1 MQTVRISRKGV
12 PAPATT
18 RRSAVAWTARL
29 AAGAALMLALAG
41 PSWVQ
46 PAAAQDNTDTI
57 TLGTQGGAQLTVSPG
72 HADAVSTVA
81 EAHASPG
88 HAETIAAAAR
98 AVADCVDGAMTQGA
112 AALAVAHPDEG
123 ALTQSALTEI
133 SASNQSDG
141 SGGQG
146 AYDASQDGGSGG
158 NQGATY
164 DSGSGDAY
172 GTTGS
177 DMSYG
182 SNDGGGK
189 PIRKIVENKCHQEK
203 KQPPKEVPAA
213 PEAPPVEEAP
223 PAPPVEQ
230 LPVTGSGAPLS
241 LPLACLL
248 AIASAAAALGAVVTR
263 SRGGSLPFMGTTLI
277 AELMP
282 ERD

>member
-1 MQTVRISRKGV
+1 
-12 PAPATT
+12 
-18 RRSAVAWTARL
+18 L
-29 AAGAALMLALAG
+29 
-41 PSWVQ
+41 VQ
-46 PAAAQDNTDTI
+46 PAAAQDNSDTI

-123 ALTQSALTEI
+123 ALTHSALTEI

-141 SGGQG
+141 SGGQN
-146 AYDASQDGGSGG
+146 AADASQDGSYNSG
-158 NQGATY
+158 
-164 DSGSGDAY
+164 

-177 DMSYG
+177 DLSYG
-182 SNDGGGK
+182 SNDDGGSK

-230 LPVTGSGAPLS
+230 LPVTGSGTPLS
-241 LPLACLL
+241 LPLASLL
-248 AIASAAAALGAVVTR
+248 AIAAAAAALGAVVTR
-263 SRGGSLPFMGTTLI
+263 NRGGSLPLAGTALI
-277 AELMP
+277 AELIS